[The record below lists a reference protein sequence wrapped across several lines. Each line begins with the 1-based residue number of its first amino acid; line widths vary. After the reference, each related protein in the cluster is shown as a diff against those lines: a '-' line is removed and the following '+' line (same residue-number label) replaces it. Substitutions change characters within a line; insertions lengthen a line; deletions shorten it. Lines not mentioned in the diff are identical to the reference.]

1 MNGPSAKTVVIR
13 RADPP
18 DGRRRQGSAE
28 MACSTEMRQQT
39 QPDSRSSAV
48 DRLTSMCRV
57 CRSHVGRLTTLRSA
71 RSSSLSP
78 AVFRPFS
85 RVSGASGTRALDR
98 WGEKSQVSPKRPASL
113 RKAGHSALLR
123 QTARMRYR
131 WHADA
136 HIPSARRRTRHVP
149 DAPRLRRET
158 GVTRCLALAG
168 GRLFPDTAS
177 LFRFRG
183 RPRPS
188 KLL

>member
-1 MNGPSAKTVVIR
+1 VNGPSAKTVVIR

-39 QPDSRSSAV
+39 QPDSGSSAV

-57 CRSHVGRLTTLRSA
+57 CRSHVGRLTTLRST

-78 AVFRPFS
+78 AVFRL
-85 RVSGASGTRALDR
+85 VSGASGTRALDR
-98 WGEKSQVSPKRPASL
+98 LGREVPIKSEEACKPTKSRAFRVAS
-113 RKAGHSALLR
+113 ADG
-123 QTARMRYR
+123 TPMRYR

-158 GVTRCLALAG
+158 GGTRRC
-168 GRLFPDTAS
+168 FS
-177 LFRFRG
+177 FRG
-183 RPRPS
+183 RFSTLGVGHCVAVPIPGS
-188 KLL
+188 PAAF

>member
-1 MNGPSAKTVVIR
+1 MNGPSAKTAVIR

-39 QPDSRSSAV
+39 QPDSGSSAV

-113 RKAGHSALLR
+113 RRSRAFRVASADG
-123 QTARMRYR
+123 T
-131 WHADA
+131 HAL
-136 HIPSARRRTRHVP
+136 PMARRRAH
-149 DAPRLRRET
+149 
-158 GVTRCLALAG
+158 
-168 GRLFPDTAS
+168 S
-177 LFRFRG
+177 L
-183 RPRPS
+183 RPS
-188 KLL
+188 TDPACSGCSAPPPGDRCDSVFSFSGRAVISGHCVAVPIPGSPAAF